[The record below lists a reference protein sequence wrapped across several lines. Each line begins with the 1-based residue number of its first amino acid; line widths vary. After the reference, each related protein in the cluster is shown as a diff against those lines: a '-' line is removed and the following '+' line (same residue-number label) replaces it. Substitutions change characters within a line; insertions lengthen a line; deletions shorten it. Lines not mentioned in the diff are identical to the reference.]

1 MFFGLKVTKMAIF
14 IKTAELYKKRSQA
27 GADLGVSRGAG
38 ADFQKHFEFWKK
50 QSKKGVFWKC

>member
-38 ADFQKHFEFWKK
+38 ADFQKHFEF
-50 QSKKGVFWKC
+50 